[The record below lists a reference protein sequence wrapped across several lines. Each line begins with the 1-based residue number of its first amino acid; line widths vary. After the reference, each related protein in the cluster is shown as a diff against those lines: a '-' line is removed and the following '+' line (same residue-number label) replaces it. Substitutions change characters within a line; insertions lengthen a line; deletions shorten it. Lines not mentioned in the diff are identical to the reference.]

1 MRKIKSVVVY
11 YDDNSAQQ
19 WHGNG
24 MVVVGDTVDPGPPP
38 TSVSFVTVTLSI
50 APRMKLHP
58 AGYFTER
65 VTT

>member
-1 MRKIKSVVVY
+1 MKKITKVVVSY
-11 YDDNSAQQ
+11 EDGSVEG
-19 WHGNG
+19 WTGGG

-50 APRMKLHP
+50 PARMKLHP

-65 VTT
+65 VS